1 MFLIRIAR
9 RSRQEDSGSA
19 LVAVIGVMVIG
30 LILTTLAM
38 SSVVHGLGFTTST
51 RAGVQSQAAAEAG
64 LAAAR
69 AGLYPDPVSHLNT
82 CASQPT
88 PGRYV
93 SASDPIFTAV
103 VEHYDAGPDWISGC
117 PGAAT
122 TQVRVISTGTA
133 LARGVAGQAAG
144 DSSRVEGVFAWVR
157 PTIEPSG
164 PAIYLYKGG
173 EIESNSSLDL
183 TEGTEGGIVVPSGDL
198 TCSNNNTVINGDVV
212 VHGNLIF
219 GGSCEV
225 NGNAAV
231 TGSATLYTG
240 LVALDLTAASVSP
253 IDWDPHVGGNY
264 HPGGPV
270 PGAPPWTEVGYV
282 PAHWVDVLTGPFQ
295 QRTLTGSDCKFTT
308 GNIGGVPGNPAQ
320 PVILNALGCVPNAAS
335 PPGATNSGVYSENN
349 QTVSLTS
356 DVVIFAN
363 RFNFDFNAV
372 KFVSST
378 SALHRL
384 WFITPDYG
392 ADSVPTCPV
401 SAVTPHFQGDFTVGN
416 NFEIGTNI
424 SALLYTPCA
433 FNGVNGFEWRGQIYS
448 GNYSHIKNNP
458 SFTFVPMGAGGVNFE
473 TGTPTP
479 PGAHYPH
486 LGAVTSIRD
495 LSIP

>member
-1 MFLIRIAR
+1 MFLIRIAG
-9 RSRQEDSGSA
+9 RSRRDDRGSA

-30 LILTTLAM
+30 LILTTVAM

-64 LAAAR
+64 IASAR

-88 PGRYV
+88 PGWYV
-93 SASDPIFTAV
+93 STSDPKYTAV
-103 VEHYDAGPDWISGC
+103 VEHYDTGPSWIPGC
-117 PGAAT
+117 PGPST
-122 TQVRVISTGTA
+122 TQVRVTSTGNA
-133 LARGVAGQAAG
+133 QARGVAGQAAG

-164 PAIYLYKGG
+164 PGIYVYKGG
-173 EIESNSSLDL
+173 EIESNSGLDL
-183 TEGTEGGIVVPSGDL
+183 TEGTEGGLVVPSGDL

-219 GGSCEV
+219 GGSCRV

-231 TGSATLYTG
+231 TGSATLDTG
-240 LVALDLTAASVSP
+240 FVALDLTAASVSP
-253 IDWDPHVGGNY
+253 INWDPHVGGNY
-264 HPGGPV
+264 YPGGPV
-270 PGAPPWTEVGYV
+270 PEAPPWTEVGYV
-282 PAHWVDVLTGPFQ
+282 PADWVDVLTGPFA
-295 QRTLTGSDCKFTT
+295 QRPLTGSECSFTT
-308 GNIGGVPGNPAQ
+308 GNIGGVAGDPAK
-320 PVILNALGCVPNAAS
+320 PVILNALGCVPNAAIAPS
-335 PPGATNSGVYSENN
+335 ATNSGVRSGNN
-349 QTVSLTS
+349 TTVSLTS

-372 KFVSST
+372 RFVSSS

-384 WFITPDYG
+384 WFITPDNS
-392 ADSVPTCPV
+392 ADSAPTCPIP
-401 SAVTPHFQGDFTVGN
+401 AVAPHFQGDFTVGN

-433 FNGVNGFEWRGQIYS
+433 FNGVNGFKWRGQIYS
-448 GNYSHIKNNP
+448 GNYSRLKNNP

-479 PGAHYPH
+479 PGTHYPH